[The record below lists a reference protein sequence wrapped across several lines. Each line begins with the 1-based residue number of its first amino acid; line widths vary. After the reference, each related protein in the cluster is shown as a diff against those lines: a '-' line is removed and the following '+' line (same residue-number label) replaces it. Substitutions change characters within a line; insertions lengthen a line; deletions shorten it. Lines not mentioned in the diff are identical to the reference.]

1 LMILCVTGRLNKVKR
16 RLRIENLECSGCA
29 AKMEDLM
36 LKIPGVTAASINMP
50 DGILTLEGEGD
61 VALETLRD
69 LTRSVEPDVTV
80 SPIEGAPRGSLP
92 AEGGRDSAGREALSL
107 AAAAALFAAAFFLE
121 AYTGYA
127 AAYLA
132 AAYPVLKSAAKAFWA
147 RNYLNEFTL
156 MSFASLAAIAIG
168 KFPEAV
174 SVMLF
179 YRVGEFLQ
187 ERAAGNSRRSIRA
200 LVASKPVS
208 ARLRRDW
215 GEETVAPELVRE
227 GDIVVVRPGEKI
239 PVDGEVIEGVSNA
252 DVSAL
257 TGESEPLVLSA
268 GGRAYGGTLN
278 ISGLIAVRSSGDYK
292 DSTAAR
298 IMDMVENAIAKKSKT
313 ERFITAFARYYTPA
327 VAALAA
333 VVAVVPP
340 LLGFGDFSAWLYRAL
355 VMLVISCPCALVI
368 SIPLGY
374 FGGIGAAS
382 RRGIL
387 VKGGGVFDAVTNVRK
402 IFFDKTGT
410 LTEGVF
416 AVTEI
421 DPAEG
426 VSRDELARSA
436 AMAESLSN
444 HPIARSIADKFSGLA
459 DPGVSVSGGEEP
471 GMGVSAV
478 YGGESGKTTRLLAGN
493 LKLMASHGVLAPQS
507 SGAGAIVHVAEDGNY
522 LGSITV
528 SDRTRAASR
537 EAIERIRENGISDVY
552 MLTGDREKTA
562 AAVACELGL
571 SGYRAELM
579 PDGKVS
585 AIGEMAGGELA
596 SCMFVGDGANDGP
609 VLASVGTGVA
619 MGGLGSEIAVEAAD
633 AVILDDSPARVADLL
648 RISRFTRKVVGQNIF
663 AAMSV
668 KLAFMILGVFG
679 VAGLWE
685 AIFAD
690 VGVAILAVLNASR
703 TFKI

>member
-1 LMILCVTGRLNKVKR
+1 MKQS
-16 RLRIENLECSGCA
+16 LRIENLDCSVCA
-29 AKMEDLM
+29 AKLEDLM
-36 LKIPGVTAASINMP
+36 LKIPGVTVASINMP
-50 DGILTLEGEGD
+50 DGILTLEGDGN
-61 VALETLRD
+61 VALETLRA
-69 LTRSVEPDVTV
+69 LTKSVEPDVTV
-80 SPIEGAPRGSLP
+80 SPMEDASGAARSENGREGNDGVK
-92 AEGGRDSAGREALSL
+92 REALSL
-107 AAAAALFAAAFFLE
+107 AAAAILFAAALFLDIYP
-121 AYTGYA
+121 AYVIAYA
-127 AAYLA
+127 A
-132 AAYPVLKSAAKAFWA
+132 AAYPVLRSAAKTFWA
-147 RNYLNEFTL
+147 GGYLNEFSL
-156 MSFASLAAIAIG
+156 MSFASAAAIAID

-187 ERAAGNSRRSIRA
+187 ERAASNSRRSIKA
-200 LVASKPVS
+200 LAASKPVS
-208 ARLRRDW
+208 ARLRMNG
-215 GEETVAPELVRE
+215 GEETVAPELIRT
-227 GDIVVVRPGEKI
+227 GDVVVVRPGEKI
-239 PVDGEVIEGVSNA
+239 PVDGVVIEGLSNA
-252 DVSAL
+252 DMSSL
-257 TGESEPLVLSA
+257 TGESEPVVLSA
-268 GGRAYGGTLN
+268 GSKVYGGTLN
-278 ISGLIAVRSSGDYK
+278 VSGLIALRSSGDYK
-292 DSTAAR
+292 DSTVAR
-298 IMDMVENAIAKKSKT
+298 IMDMVENAIAGKSKT

-327 VAALAA
+327 VVFLAA
-333 VVAVVPP
+333 VVAVAPP
-340 LLGFGDFSAWLYRAL
+340 LLGLGDFSVWLYRAL

-387 VKGGGVFDAVTNVRK
+387 VKGGGVFDAVTNVKK

-426 VSRDELARSA
+426 VSRDRLARSA

-444 HPIARSIADKFSGLA
+444 HPIARSIARKFAGLV
-459 DPGVSVSGGEEP
+459 DRGVSVSGGEEP

-478 YGGESGKTTRLLAGN
+478 YGGEDGKTTCLLAGN
-493 LKLMASHGVLAPQS
+493 MKLMTSRGVSASMT
-507 SGAGAIVHVAEDGNY
+507 SGIGAVVHVAEDDKY

-528 SDRTRAASR
+528 SDRIREASR
-537 EAIERIRENGISDVY
+537 GAIERIRENGIDDIY
-552 MLTGDREKTA
+552 MLTGDRENTA
-562 AAVACELGL
+562 AAVARELDL

-585 AIGEMAGGELA
+585 AIGEMAGGDMA

-648 RISRFTRKVVGQNIF
+648 RISRFTRRVVWQNIF
-663 AAMSV
+663 VAMSV
-668 KLAFMILGVFG
+668 KLAFMLMGAFG

-690 VGVAILAVLNASR
+690 VGVAILAVFNASR

>member
-1 LMILCVTGRLNKVKR
+1 MKR

-36 LKIPGVTAASINMP
+36 LRIPGVTTASINMS
-50 DGILTLEGEGD
+50 DGILTLDCDGD
-61 VALETLRD
+61 VAIETLRE

-80 SPIEGAPRGSLP
+80 SPADDAPRGVP
-92 AEGGRDSAGREALSL
+92 ADDGRDETKHEAISL
-107 AAAAALFAAAFFLE
+107 VIAAAVFAAAFFLGHP
-121 AYTGYA
+121 AAYA
-127 AAYLA
+127 AAYA
-132 AAYPVLKSAAKAFWA
+132 VAAYPVLRSAAKTFWA
-147 RNYLNEFTL
+147 GNYLNEFTL
-156 MSFASLAAIAIG
+156 MSFASLAAIAID

-187 ERAAGNSRRSIRA
+187 ERAASNSRRSIKA
-200 LVASKPVS
+200 LAASKPAF
-208 ARLRRDW
+208 ARLRR
-215 GEETVAPELVRE
+215 GGAEEMTSPELVRE
-227 GDIVVVRPGEKI
+227 GDIVIIRPGEKI
-239 PVDGEVIEGVSNA
+239 PVDGEVIEGVSSA
-252 DVSAL
+252 DMSSL
-257 TGESEPLVLSA
+257 TGESEPVVLSA
-268 GGRAYGGTLN
+268 GDRAFGGALN
-278 ISGLIAVRSSGDYK
+278 IGGLIAVRSSGDFE
-292 DSTAAR
+292 DSTVAR
-298 IMDMVENAIAKKSKT
+298 IMDMVENAISKKSKT

-327 VAALAA
+327 VVSLAA

-340 LLGFGDFSAWLYRAL
+340 LLGFGGFSAWLYKAL

-387 VKGGGVFDAVTNVRK
+387 VKGGGVFDAVTNVKK

-416 AVTEI
+416 TVTEI
-421 DPAEG
+421 DPAGG
-426 VSRDELARSA
+426 VQRDELARSA

-444 HPIARSIADKFSGLA
+444 HPIARSIANKFSGLIE
-459 DPGVSVSGGEEP
+459 PNLNISGGEEP

-478 YGGESGKTTRLLAGN
+478 YGASGKTTRLLAGN
-493 LKLMASHGVLAPQS
+493 LKLMASRGISAPQS
-507 SGAGAIVHVAEDGNY
+507 SGAGAIVHVAEDENY

-528 SDRTRAASR
+528 SDRIRAESR
-537 EAIERIRENGISDVY
+537 NAIERIRENGIGDVF

-562 AAVACELGL
+562 EAVAGELNL

-579 PDGKVS
+579 PDGKVA
-585 AIGEMAGGELA
+585 AIDEMAGGDLA

-633 AVILDDSPARVADLL
+633 AVILDDSPSRVADLL
-648 RISRFTRKVVGQNIF
+648 RISRFTRKVVWQNIF
-663 AAMSV
+663 AAMS
-668 KLAFMILGVFG
+668 
-679 VAGLWE
+679 
-685 AIFAD
+685 
-690 VGVAILAVLNASR
+690 
-703 TFKI
+703 

>member
-1 LMILCVTGRLNKVKR
+1 
-16 RLRIENLECSGCA
+16 
-29 AKMEDLM
+29 
-36 LKIPGVTAASINMP
+36 
-50 DGILTLEGEGD
+50 
-61 VALETLRD
+61 
-69 LTRSVEPDVTV
+69 
-80 SPIEGAPRGSLP
+80 
-92 AEGGRDSAGREALSL
+92 
-107 AAAAALFAAAFFLE
+107 
-121 AYTGYA
+121 
-127 AAYLA
+127 
-132 AAYPVLKSAAKAFWA
+132 
-147 RNYLNEFTL
+147 
-156 MSFASLAAIAIG
+156 
-168 KFPEAV
+168 
-174 SVMLF
+174 
-179 YRVGEFLQ
+179 
-187 ERAAGNSRRSIRA
+187 
-200 LVASKPVS
+200 
-208 ARLRRDW
+208 
-215 GEETVAPELVRE
+215 
-227 GDIVVVRPGEKI
+227 
-239 PVDGEVIEGVSNA
+239 
-252 DVSAL
+252 
-257 TGESEPLVLSA
+257 
-268 GGRAYGGTLN
+268 
-278 ISGLIAVRSSGDYK
+278 
-292 DSTAAR
+292 
-298 IMDMVENAIAKKSKT
+298 MDMVEHAIAKKSKT
-313 ERFITAFARYYTPA
+313 ERFITAFARYYTPV

-333 VVAVVPP
+333 VVAVIPP
-340 LLGFGDFSAWLYRAL
+340 LLGFGDFSVWLYRAL

-382 RRGIL
+382 RKGIL
-387 VKGGGVFDAVTNVRK
+387 VKGGGVFDAVTNARK

-416 AVTEI
+416 EVTEI

-426 VSRDELARSA
+426 VSSDKLARCA

-444 HPIARSIADKFSGLA
+444 HPIARSIAHKFSGLVA
-459 DPGVSVSGGEEP
+459 PGAGVSGGEEP

-478 YGGESGKTTRLLAGN
+478 YDDGKGHTARLLAGN
-493 LKLMASHGVLAPQS
+493 LKLMASQGVSAPRS

-537 EAIERIRENGISDVY
+537 GAIERIRENGISDVY

-562 AAVACELGL
+562 AAVAGELGL

-579 PDGKVS
+579 PDGKVD
-585 AIGEMAGGELA
+585 AIGEMAGGDLA
-596 SCMFVGDGANDGP
+596 FCMFVGDGANDGP

-648 RISRFTRKVVGQNIF
+648 RISRFTRKVVWQNIF
-663 AAMSV
+663 AAMGV

>member
-1 LMILCVTGRLNKVKR
+1 MKQ

-29 AKMEDLM
+29 AKMEGLM
-36 LKIPGVTAASINMP
+36 LKIPGVTTASINMSN
-50 DGILTLEGEGD
+50 GILTLEGDGD

-69 LTRSVEPDVTV
+69 LTKSVEPDVTV
-80 SPIEGAPRGSLP
+80 SPIGDAPRGAL
-92 AEGGRDSAGREALSL
+92 AEDGHDTTRREALSL
-107 AAAAALFAAAFFLE
+107 TAAAVVFAAAFFLE
-121 AYTGYA
+121 AYPVYI
-127 AAYLA
+127 AAYLI
-132 AAYPVLKSAAKAFWA
+132 AAYPVLKSAVKTCLA
-147 RNYLNEFTL
+147 RNFLNEFTL

-200 LVASKPVS
+200 LIASKPVS
-208 ARLRRDW
+208 ARLRRDY
-215 GEETVAPELVRE
+215 GEEIVVPELVRE

-239 PVDGEVIEGVSNA
+239 PVDGEVIEGVSSA
-252 DVSAL
+252 DMSTL
-257 TGESEPLVLSA
+257 TGESEPVVLSA

-278 ISGLIAVRSSGDYK
+278 ISGLIAVRSSGDYE

-298 IMDMVENAIAKKSKT
+298 IMDMVENAVAKKSKT
-313 ERFITAFARYYTPA
+313 ERFITAFARYYTPV
-327 VAALAA
+327 VAALAV

-340 LLGFGDFSAWLYRAL
+340 LLGLGGGSVWLYRAL

-387 VKGGGVFDAVTNVRK
+387 VKGGGVFDAVTNARK

-416 AVTEI
+416 EVTEI

-426 VSRDELARSA
+426 VSRDKLARCA

-444 HPIARSIADKFSGLA
+444 HPIARSIARKFSGLVT
-459 DPGVSVSGGEEP
+459 PGAGVSGGEEP

-478 YGGESGKTTRLLAGN
+478 YDDGKGHTARLLAGN
-493 LKLMASHGVLAPQS
+493 LKLMASQGVRAPQS
-507 SGAGAIVHVAEDGNY
+507 SGTGAIVHVAEDGNY

-537 EAIERIRENGISDVY
+537 GAIERIRENGISDVY

-562 AAVACELGL
+562 AAVAGELGL

-579 PDGKVS
+579 PDGKVA
-585 AIGEMAGGELA
+585 AIGEMTGGELGL
-596 SCMFVGDGANDGP
+596 CMFVGDGANDGP
-609 VLASVGTGVA
+609 VLASVGAGVA

-648 RISRFTRKVVGQNIF
+648 RISRFTRKVVWQNIF
-663 AAMSV
+663 AAMGV